1 MKNPNEVEFKSNN
14 IFKRKYLDIKY
25 SNKKASSYPKLL
37 TKYIKKNIFLS
48 NGKILDIGCGNGEM
62 LSAFKAEGFD
72 VHGTDIYDQS
82 DDFYK
87 KFNFTLSDIENKRL
101 SYTNDTFDFTFSK
114 SVIEHISNTS
124 NYLDESYRILRPG
137 GLNLIM
143 TPSWVHNSWGP
154 FYVDHTHI
162 RPFTKKSLSDAMKMS
177 GFKEVRVNYFYQLPI
192 LWKYPFLEIFS
203 KITASL
209 PIKYRPFDDSILPET
224 LNTYVRFSNEVM
236 LIGIGKK

>member
-1 MKNPNEVEFKSNN
+1 MKLA
-14 IFKRKYLDIKY
+14 I
-25 SNKKASSYPKLL
+25 
-37 TKYIKKNIFLS
+37 
-48 NGKILDIGCGNGEM
+48 IGCGNIAKVHAPCMQKASKEIIKEGHRDNLM
-62 LSAFKAEGFD
+62 FAFAMFK
-72 VHGTDIYDQS
+72 I
-82 DDFYK
+82 K
-87 KFNFTLSDIENKRL
+87 KDGSVTLKDLQNYNQKR
-101 SYTNDTFDFTFSK
+101 YA
-114 SVIEHISNTS
+114 VP
-124 NYLDESYRILRPG
+124 LDNQDLKRILKPG

-236 LIGIGKK
+236 SIGIGKK